1 MMEEKTEKKKLP
13 RGARFISE
21 IRIHPFS
28 LFIITTSHHSN
39 RTIKLSHI
47 FLLVFLPPLYFP
59 FSTFVSFSLSL
70 SLILSLS
77 TKGDTVTQGKIDS
90 NISEIVIRSRSSHCS
105 EIDGRVYVFAWVEGR
120 ERIHRE

>member
-1 MMEEKTEKKKLP
+1 MMEEKTEKKK
-13 RGARFISE
+13 
-21 IRIHPFS
+21 
-28 LFIITTSHHSN
+28 TSSW
-39 RTIKLSHI
+39 RTIHQRNSHPSFFSFYYHYESPLESHDQAVPYFFTRLPSSPLFSVFNVC
-47 FLLVFLPPLYFP
+47 FLLF
-59 FSTFVSFSLSL
+59 LSL
-70 SLILSLS
+70 TLSLS